1 VLLPRLEL
9 EGAGHIAEAKG
20 GIRDRRRRDFIAA
33 KVTVTL

>member
-20 GIRDRRRRDFIAA
+20 GIRDRRRRDFMAA